1 MKVSIFNQFELNKR
15 TIKQRT
21 VVPIYV
27 IRR

>member
-1 MKVSIFNQFELNKR
+1 MKVSIFNQFELNKH

-21 VVPIYV
+21 VVPIYG